1 MFLIKNKK
9 MRKQYINGDW
19 CDAIDGAT
27 WDLQNPAS
35 EEIIDKVPFGNA
47 SDCKLAIDAADASF
61 KEWKKTT
68 PYFRA
73 EILKKAANF
82 IRENVE
88 SFAQNTTS
96 ETGKPM
102 LESRGEWQVAANLFE
117 WFAEEGKRSYGRVVP
132 SSRIDKRSMVIY
144 QPLGVVG
151 VITAWNFPAYNPARA
166 VAAALA
172 AGCSVVLRG
181 SEFTP
186 LSSFNL
192 ALALHE
198 AGIPKGVFNLINT
211 EPVSAG
217 TEMMENPLLK
227 KISFTG
233 STRVGKILMDG
244 ASKTS
249 TKLSLELG
257 GNAPVIIDKDVDV
270 ETIAK
275 QALTAK
281 LRNCGQV
288 CVSPQRFY
296 VHTAIFNQFVSI
308 VKEEI
313 SKLKI
318 GINGGEIDFLG
329 PLINKTQQK
338 HALTM
343 LEKARSEGATI
354 HIGGEASVKGFFV
367 HPGLIE
373 ARQTQS
379 FIKTEMFGPLMIV
392 IPFDTKEQVIEWAND
407 TEYGLASYAFTNHI
421 KTANFYAENLEFG
434 MVGINEWA
442 PQGTELP
449 FSGWKS
455 SGIGHESGSEG
466 LKEYL
471 ELKLVSYGN
480 MS

>member
-1 MFLIKNKK
+1 
-9 MRKQYINGDW
+9 MRKQYINGEW
-19 CDAIDGAT
+19 CDAIDGAKR
-27 WDLQNPAS
+27 DLQSPS
-35 EEIIDKVPFGNA
+35 TEEILDKVPFGSA
-47 SDCKLAIDAADASF
+47 ADCKLAIAAADASF
-61 KEWKKTT
+61 KEWKNTT

-73 EILKKAANF
+73 EILKKVANY

-88 SFAQNTTS
+88 IFAKETS
-96 ETGKPM
+96 LETGKPM
-102 LESRGEWQVAANLFE
+102 LESRGEWLVSANLFE
-117 WFAEEGKRSYGRVVP
+117 WFAEEGKRNYGRVVP
-132 SSRIDKRSMVIY
+132 TNRADKRAVVIY
-144 QPLGVVG
+144 QAVGVVG

-172 AGCSVVLRG
+172 AGCTVVLRG

-192 ALALHE
+192 AKSIRE

-211 EPVSAG
+211 EPISTG
-217 TEMMENPLLK
+217 TEMIENPLLH

-244 ASKTS
+244 ASKTA

-270 ETIAK
+270 AVIAK
-275 QALTAK
+275 QALSAK

-296 VHTAIFNQFVSI
+296 VHSQIFESFVSI

-318 GINGGEIDFLG
+318 GINGGEIDYLG
-329 PLINKTQQK
+329 PLINKKQQE
-338 HALTM
+338 HSLAM
-343 LEKARSEGATI
+343 LEKAKSEGAI
-354 HIGGEASVKGFFV
+354 LHIGGEASEKGFFV
-367 HPGLIE
+367 HPALIE
-373 ARQTQS
+373 ARQDQS

-392 IPFDTKEQVIEWAND
+392 IPFETSEQVIAWAND

-455 SGIGHESGSEG
+455 SGIGHESGAEG

-471 ELKLVSYGN
+471 ELKLISYGN

>member
-1 MFLIKNKK
+1 

-27 WDLQNPAS
+27 WDLQSPAT
-35 EEIIDKVPFGNA
+35 EELIDKVPFGNVT
-47 SDCKLAIDAADASF
+47 DCNLAIAAADASF
-61 KEWKKTT
+61 KEWKSTT

-73 EILKKAANF
+73 EILKKAANY
-82 IRENVE
+82 IRTNVE
-88 SFAQNTTS
+88 TFAKETS
-96 ETGKPM
+96 LETGKPM
-102 LESRGEWQVAANLFE
+102 LESRGEWQVSANLFE
-117 WFAEEGKRSYGRVVP
+117 WFAEEGKRNYGRVVP
-132 SSRIDKRSMVIY
+132 TNRADKRAMVIY
-144 QPLGVVG
+144 QPVGVVG

-172 AGCSVVLRG
+172 AGCSVVMRG

-192 ALALHE
+192 ATALHE
-198 AGIPKGVFNLINT
+198 AGIPKGVYNLINT
-211 EPVSAG
+211 EPVSTG
-217 TEMMENPLLK
+217 TEMIDNPLLK

-244 ASKTS
+244 ASKTA

-257 GNAPVIIDKDVDV
+257 GNAPVIIDKDVDIDV
-270 ETIAK
+270 IAP
-275 QALTAK
+275 QALVAK

-296 VHTAIFNQFVSI
+296 IHTAIFEQFVAI
-308 VKEEI
+308 VKQDI
-313 SKLKI
+313 SKLKT
-318 GINGGEIDFLG
+318 GINGGDIDFLG
-329 PLINKTQQK
+329 PLINKKQQE
-338 HALTM
+338 HSLAM
-343 LEKARSEGATI
+343 LEKAKSEGATI
-354 HIGGEASVKGFFV
+354 HIGGEPAKKGFFV
-367 HPGLIE
+367 HPALIE
-373 ARQTQS
+373 ARQSQS
-379 FIKTEMFGPLMIV
+379 FIKTEIFGPLMIV
-392 IPFDTKEQVIEWAND
+392 IPFETKEQVIEWAND
-407 TEYGLASYAFTNHI
+407 TEYGLASYAFTNNI

-466 LKEYL
+466 LKEYM
-471 ELKLVSYGN
+471 ELKLISYGN

>member
-1 MFLIKNKK
+1 
-9 MRKQYINGDW
+9 MRKQYINGEW

-27 WDLQNPAS
+27 WDLQSPSS
-35 EEIIDKVPFGNA
+35 EKILGKVPFGNVA
-47 SDCKLAIDAADASF
+47 DCKLAINAADVAF
-61 KEWKKTT
+61 KNWKNTT

-73 EILKKAANF
+73 EFLKKTANY

-88 SFAQNTTS
+88 VFAEETAL

-102 LESRGEWQVAANLFE
+102 LEARGEWQVSANLFE
-117 WFAEEGKRSYGRVVP
+117 WFAEEGKRNYGRVVP
-132 SSRIDKRSMVIY
+132 TNRADKRSVVIY
-144 QPLGVVG
+144 QAVGVVG

-186 LSSFNL
+186 LTSFNL
-192 ALALHE
+192 AKALHE

-211 EPVSAG
+211 EPISTG
-217 TEMMENPLLK
+217 TEMIENPLLK

-244 ASKTS
+244 ASKTA

-257 GNAPVIIDKDVDV
+257 GNAPVIIDSDVDV
-270 ETIAK
+270 EAVAK

-296 VHTAIFNQFVSI
+296 VHSAIFNQFVSI

-318 GINGGEIDFLG
+318 GINGGEIDFIG
-329 PLINKTQQK
+329 PLINKKQQE
-338 HALTM
+338 HSLAM
-343 LEKARSEGATI
+343 VEKAKAEGAII
-354 HIGGEASVKGFFV
+354 HIGGTASEKGFFV
-367 HPGLIE
+367 HPALIE

-449 FSGWKS
+449 FSGWKN

-471 ELKLVSYGN
+471 ELKLISYGN

>member
-1 MFLIKNKK
+1 
-9 MRKQYINGDW
+9 MRKQYINGTW
-19 CDAIDGAT
+19 CDAFDGAT
-27 WDLQNPAS
+27 WDLQSPS
-35 EEIIDKVPFGNA
+35 TEEIMDKVPFGNVT
-47 SDCKLAIDAADASF
+47 DCKLAINAADASF
-61 KEWKKTT
+61 AEWKKTT

-73 EILKKAANF
+73 EILKKAANYM
-82 IRENVE
+82 RANAEA
-88 SFAQNTTS
+88 FAKETAA

-102 LESRGEWQVAANLFE
+102 LEARGEWQVSANLFE
-117 WFAEEGKRSYGRVVP
+117 WYAEEGKRNYGRVVP
-132 SSRIDKRSMVIY
+132 TNRADKRSMVIY

-172 AGCSVVLRG
+172 AGCSVVMRG

-186 LSSFNL
+186 LSSFNM
-192 ALALHE
+192 AKALHE
-198 AGIPKGVFNLINT
+198 SGIPKGVFNLINT
-211 EPVSAG
+211 EPISTG
-217 TEMMENPLLK
+217 TEMIENPLLK

-257 GNAPVIIDKDVDV
+257 GNAPVIIERDVDV
-270 ETIAK
+270 EAIAK
-275 QALTAK
+275 QALVAK

-288 CVSPQRFY
+288 CVAPQRFY
-296 VHTAIFNQFVSI
+296 VHSSIFNRFVTI
-308 VKEEI
+308 VKEDI
-313 SKLKI
+313 SNLKL
-318 GINGGEIDFLG
+318 GVNGGEIDYIG

-338 HALTM
+338 HSLAM

-354 HIGGEASVKGFFV
+354 HIGGEPSDKGFFV
-367 HPGLIE
+367 HPALIE
-373 ARQTQS
+373 AKQDQT
-379 FIKTEMFGPLMIV
+379 FIKTEIFGPLMVV
-392 IPFDTKEQVIEWAND
+392 IPFETKEEVLEWAND
-407 TEYGLASYAFTNHI
+407 TEYGLASYVFTNHI

-442 PQGTELP
+442 AHGTELP

-455 SGIGHESGSEG
+455 SGIGHESGAEG

-471 ELKLVSYGN
+471 ELKLISYGG

>member
-1 MFLIKNKK
+1 
-9 MRKQYINGDW
+9 MRKQYINGTW
-19 CDAIDGAT
+19 CDAIEGST
-27 WDLQNPAS
+27 WDLQSPSS
-35 EEIIDKVPFGNA
+35 EEILDKVPFGNA
-47 SDCKLAIDAADASF
+47 ADCKMAIAAADASF
-61 KEWKKTT
+61 KEWKNTT
-68 PYFRA
+68 PYSRA
-73 EILKKAANF
+73 EILKKAANY

-88 SFAQNTTS
+88 IFAKETS
-96 ETGKPM
+96 LETGKPM
-102 LESRGEWQVAANLFE
+102 LESRGEWQVSANLFE
-117 WFAEEGKRSYGRVVP
+117 WFAEEGKRNYGRVIP
-132 SSRIDKRSMVIY
+132 TNRADKRAVVIY
-144 QPLGVVG
+144 QAVGVVG

-172 AGCSVVLRG
+172 AGCTVVLRG

-192 ALALHE
+192 AKSLHE

-211 EPVSAG
+211 EPITTG
-217 TEMMENPLLK
+217 TEMIENPLLH

-244 ASKTS
+244 ASKTA

-270 ETIAK
+270 DVIAK

-296 VHTAIFNQFVSI
+296 VHSELFESFVSI
-308 VKEEI
+308 IKEEI

-318 GINGGEIDFLG
+318 GINGGDIDYLG
-329 PLINKTQQK
+329 PLINKKQQE
-338 HALTM
+338 HSLAL
-343 LEKARSEGATI
+343 LEKAKNEGATI
-354 HIGGEASVKGFFV
+354 HIGGEPSEKGFFV
-367 HPGLIE
+367 HPALIE
-373 ARQTQS
+373 ARQDQS

-392 IPFDTKEQVIEWAND
+392 IPFETKEQVIAWAND

-421 KTANFYAENLEFG
+421 KTANFFAENLEFG

-471 ELKLVSYGN
+471 ELKLISYGN

>member
-1 MFLIKNKK
+1 
-9 MRKQYINGDW
+9 MRKQYINGVW
-19 CDAIDGAT
+19 SDAIDGAT
-27 WDLQNPAS
+27 WDLQSPS
-35 EEIIDKVPFGNA
+35 TEEILDKVPFGNA
-47 SDCKLAIDAADASF
+47 SDCKLAIDAADAAF
-61 KEWKKTT
+61 KDWKNTT

-73 EILKKAANF
+73 EFLKKAATY
-82 IRENVE
+82 IRENAE
-88 SFAQNTTS
+88 AFAKETAL

-102 LESRGEWQVAANLFE
+102 LEARGEWQVAANLFE
-117 WFAEEGKRSYGRVVP
+117 WYAEEGKRNYGRVVP
-132 SSRIDKRSMVIY
+132 TNRADKRAVVIY
-144 QPLGVVG
+144 QPVGVVG

-166 VAAALA
+166 VGAALA

-192 ALALHE
+192 AKALHE

-211 EPVSAG
+211 EPVSSGA
-217 TEMMENPLLK
+217 EMIENPLLK

-270 ETIAK
+270 EVIAK

-296 VHTAIFNQFVSI
+296 VHSAIFDRFVAI

-313 SKLKI
+313 SNIKL
-318 GINGGEIDFLG
+318 GINGGNIDFLG
-329 PLINKTQQK
+329 PLINKRQQE
-338 HALTM
+338 HSLAM
-343 LEKARSEGATI
+343 LAKAKSEGAI
-354 HIGGEASVKGFFV
+354 VHIGGEPTEKGFFV
-367 HPGLIE
+367 HPALIE
-373 ARQTQS
+373 ARQNQS
-379 FIKTEMFGPLMIV
+379 FIKTEIFGPLMVV
-392 IPFDTKEQVIEWAND
+392 IPFDTQEQVIEYAND
-407 TEYGLASYAFTNHI
+407 TEYGLASFAFTNHI

-471 ELKLVSYGN
+471 ELKLISYGN

>member
-1 MFLIKNKK
+1 

-19 CDAIDGAT
+19 CDAVQGTT
-27 WDLQNPAS
+27 WDLQSPS
-35 EEIIDKVPFGNA
+35 TEEIIDKVPFGNEL
-47 SDCKLAIDAADASF
+47 DCQLAINAADASF
-61 KEWKKTT
+61 KNWKETT

-73 EILKKAANF
+73 EILKKTAQLM
-82 IRENVE
+82 RKNVE
-88 SFAQNTTS
+88 IFAKETAL

-102 LESRGEWQVAANLFE
+102 LEARGEWMVSANLFE
-117 WFAEEGKRSYGRVVP
+117 WFAEEGKRNYGRVIP
-132 SSRIDKRSMVIY
+132 TNRADKRAMVIY
-144 QPLGVVG
+144 QAVGVVG

-172 AGCSVVLRG
+172 AGCTVVLRG

-192 ALALHE
+192 AKSLHE
-198 AGIPKGVFNLINT
+198 AGIPKGVFNLINA
-211 EPVSAG
+211 EPIASG
-217 TEMMENPLLK
+217 IEMIDNPKLK

-244 ASKTS
+244 ASKTA

-257 GNAPVIIDKDVDV
+257 GNAPVIIDKDVEV
-270 ETIAK
+270 TLIAK

-296 VHTAIFNQFVSI
+296 VHTAIFQEFISV

-313 SKLKI
+313 SKI
-318 GINGGEIDFLG
+318 ETGVNGGDVDFLG
-329 PLINKTQQK
+329 PLINKKQQE
-338 HALTM
+338 HSLTM
-343 LEKARSEGATI
+343 LAKAKSEGAII
-354 HIGGEASVKGFFV
+354 HIGGEASEKGFFV
-367 HPGLIE
+367 QPALIE
-373 ARQTQS
+373 ARQDQS

-392 IPFDTKEQVIEWAND
+392 IPFETPEQVIEWAND

-449 FSGWKS
+449 FAGWKH

-471 ELKLVSYGN
+471 ELKLISYGN

>member
-1 MFLIKNKK
+1 
-9 MRKQYINGDW
+9 MRKQYINGEW
-19 CDAIDGAT
+19 CDALNGAT
-27 WDLQNPAS
+27 WDVQSPAT
-35 EEIIDKVPFGNA
+35 EEIVDKVPFGNEA
-47 SDCKLAIDAADASF
+47 DCKLAIDAADAAF
-61 KEWKKTT
+61 KGWKNTT
-68 PYFRA
+68 PYYRA
-73 EILKKAANF
+73 EFLKKAADY
-82 IRENVE
+82 IRTNVE
-88 SFAQNTTS
+88 AFAVETAL

-102 LESRGEWQVAANLFE
+102 LEARGEWQVSANLFE
-117 WFAEEGKRSYGRVVP
+117 WYAEEGKRSYGRVIP

-166 VAAALA
+166 IGAALA

-186 LSSFNL
+186 LTSFNL
-192 ALALHE
+192 AKAMHE
-198 AGIPKGVFNLINT
+198 AGFPKGVFNLINT
-211 EPVSAG
+211 EPVSTG
-217 TEMMENPLLK
+217 IEMIDNPMLK

-270 ETIAK
+270 EAIAH
-275 QALTAK
+275 QAIVAK

-296 VHTAIFNQFVSI
+296 VHSSIFNQFVAV
-308 VKEEI
+308 VKEDI
-313 SKLKI
+313 SKLKT
-318 GINGGEIDFLG
+318 GVNGGAIDFVG
-329 PLINKTQQK
+329 PLINKTQQN
-338 HALTM
+338 HSLSI
-343 LEKARSEGATI
+343 LEKAKSEGAI
-354 HIGGEASVKGFFV
+354 VHIGGEKSEKGFFV
-367 HPGLIE
+367 HPALIE
-373 ARQTQS
+373 ARQSQA

-392 IPFDTKEQVIEWAND
+392 IPFDTQEEVIEWAND
-407 TEYGLASYAFTNHI
+407 TEYGLASYVFTNHI
-421 KTANFYAENLEFG
+421 KNANVYAEQLEFG

-442 PQGTELP
+442 AHGTELP
-449 FSGWKS
+449 FVGIKS

-471 ELKLVSYGN
+471 EMKLISYGN
-480 MS
+480 MC